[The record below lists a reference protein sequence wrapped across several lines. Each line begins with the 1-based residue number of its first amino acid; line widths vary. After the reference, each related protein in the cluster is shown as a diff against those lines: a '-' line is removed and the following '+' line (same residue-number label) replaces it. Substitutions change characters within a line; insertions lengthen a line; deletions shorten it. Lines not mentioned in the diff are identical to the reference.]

1 MAIIIDLNKVKVES
15 KWHAFKENA
24 KRKAQQG
31 IQWIRENPESA
42 GLLATACTALI
53 GGGLKISKS
62 LVRTHNLKKEQ
73 YNKERYIYDRSL
85 GMYLH
90 TKRPLRNKD
99 YVTINRRRQNGE
111 KLSDIL
117 ESMKI
122 LE

>member
-1 MAIIIDLNKVKVES
+1 M
-15 KWHAFKENA
+15 
-24 KRKAQQG
+24 
-31 IQWIRENPESA
+31 
-42 GLLATACTALI
+42 
-53 GGGLKISKS
+53 KISKS

-99 YVTINRRRQNGE
+99 YVTINRRRKNGE

-122 LE
+122 LD

>member
-1 MAIIIDLNKVKVES
+1 MAIELDLAKMKVES
-15 KWHAFKENA
+15 KWHAFKTNA
-24 KRKAQQG
+24 ARRAKQAAQ
-31 IQWIRENPESA
+31 WVRDNPESA
-42 GLLATACTALI
+42 GVLAVIGTGLI
-53 GGGLKISKS
+53 KGGAKISKN
-62 LVRTHNLKKEQ
+62 LVRTHNLRKEQ

-99 YVTINRRRQNGE
+99 YMAINRRRRNGE

-117 ESMKI
+117 ESMHI